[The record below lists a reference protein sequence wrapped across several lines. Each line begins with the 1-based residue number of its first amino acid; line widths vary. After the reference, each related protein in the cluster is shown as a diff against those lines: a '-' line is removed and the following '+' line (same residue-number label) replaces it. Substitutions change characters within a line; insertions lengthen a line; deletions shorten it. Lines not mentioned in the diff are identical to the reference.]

1 MKHLVLFLG
10 VMLSGLTAAGI
21 DIKPQGV
28 PVTSGDEIT
37 SDSLL
42 NQADAEFQA
51 RDYEKAL
58 QSYLTA
64 IDLARKEFNR
74 SVETEALAQAAR
86 MSLLGDRKEQ
96 GRAYLDSARTIADD
110 SDPMGWSRFL
120 GVLGRFQWK
129 DDELSAAR
137 KTFEQMYEYCSV
149 NALYGRAVDA
159 AHMVAIVAETP
170 EDQIAWGY
178 RGIEAAEAADQE
190 RWLGPLWNNMAGTYY
205 ESRQFDSAL
214 ACYLKARDYHWR
226 FSDETAKLFA
236 DYHIGMTFRRLGQY
250 DEAKRWLRPV
260 LAWAERL
267 DNPGAIGQ
275 ACEDLGE
282 AMIGGGEKAAGV
294 QLMRRAREEYIR
306 AGYDKNWPEIWENIN
321 RRLKELGG

>member
-1 MKHLVLFLG
+1 MKQLALFLG
-10 VMLSGLTAAGI
+10 LVLSGLTAAAI

-37 SDSLL
+37 PDSLL

-51 RDYEKAL
+51 RENEKAL
-58 QSYLTA
+58 QTYLA
-64 IDLARKEFNR
+64 ALDLARKEFNR

-86 MSLLGDRKEQ
+86 MCLLLDRKED
-96 GRAYLDSARTIADD
+96 GRAYLDSAAATAHD
-110 SDPMGWSRFL
+110 SDPMGWSRYL

-129 DDELSAAR
+129 DDDLPAAR
-137 KTFEQMYEYCSV
+137 KTFETMYDFCSV

-178 RGIEAAEAADQE
+178 RGIEAAEAADQG

-205 ESRQFDSAL
+205 DMKQYDSAL
-214 ACYLKARDYHWR
+214 ACYLQAREYHWR

-236 DYHIGMTFRRLGQY
+236 DYHVGMTYRRLGQFE
-250 DEAKRWLRPV
+250 EAKRWLRPV

-267 DNPGAIGQ
+267 ENHGAIGQ

-282 AMIGGGEKAAGV
+282 ATIGAGEKADGV
-294 QLMRRAREEYIR
+294 QLIRRAREEYIR
-306 AGYDKNWPEIWENIN
+306 AGYDKTWPEIWENIN
-321 RRLKELGG
+321 QRLRELGG